1 MYYHRTSGTVGAAK
15 NIPVTASGLKR
26 MKQDQRVAAYVWSR
40 STSVLKGKAFAVTG
54 QAVEG
59 RMEGGSPYGSAS
71 GLLYRGQSRL
81 VRSHYVLPA
90 ETADIEDYEAR
101 YVAMAVYGLSE
112 EGVTGV
118 ATANP
123 STFLRLLTVAEE
135 HAEEVLEAIAS
146 GRMPAGGSYPA
157 RGGTGAEAAPGP
169 RRVPCG
175 AAQGAG
181 ALQLRGHLAPPDGDG
196 DVDGRELRGCTARP
210 VGAPAAGNGDHRA
223 GVPGERVPG
232 DGQHRRAEQRVPAK
246 PVPDL
251 LRVRRAGRVGGG
263 GPRRSRAST
272 SWSTAASTT
281 CS

>member
-1 MYYHRTSGTVGAAK
+1 
-15 NIPVTASGLKR
+15 

-40 STSVLKGKAFAVTG
+40 STGILKGKAFAVTG
-54 QAVEG
+54 QAIEG

-71 GLLYRGQSRL
+71 GLLYQGQSRL
-81 VRSHYVLPA
+81 VRSQYVLPA

-101 YVAMAVYGLSE
+101 YVAMAVYGLAE

-135 HAEEVLEAIAS
+135 HAEEVLEAIAAGADA
-146 GRMPAGGSYPA
+146 GRGVIPGS
-157 RGGTGAEAAPGP
+157 GGTGAEAAPGP

-175 AAQGAG
+175 APQGAG

-196 DVDGRELRGCTARP
+196 DMDGRELWDRAPRP
-210 VGAPAAGNGDHRA
+210 VGAAAGGHGDHRA

-232 DGQHRRAEQRVPAK
+232 DGQHRRTEQRLSAK
-246 PVPDL
+246 PVPDV
-251 LRVRRAGRVGGG
+251 LRVR
-263 GPRRSRAST
+263 
-272 SWSTAASTT
+272 
-281 CS
+281 